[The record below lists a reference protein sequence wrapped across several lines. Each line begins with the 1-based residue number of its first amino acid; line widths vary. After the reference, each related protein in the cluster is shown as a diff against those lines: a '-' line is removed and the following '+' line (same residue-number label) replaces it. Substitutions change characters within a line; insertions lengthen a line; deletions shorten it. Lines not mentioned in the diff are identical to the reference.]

1 MSDNILLI
9 GRITSTILLM
19 NLIISRTIELE
30 PPINKRKQQHEQNDM
45 EILEEGFTWVQGKA
59 GFKVPS

>member
-9 GRITSTILLM
+9 GRIISTILLM

-45 EILEEGFTWVQGKA
+45 ENLEEGFTWVQGKV

>member
-1 MSDNILLI
+1 
-9 GRITSTILLM
+9 M
-19 NLIISRTIELE
+19 NLIISPTVGLE